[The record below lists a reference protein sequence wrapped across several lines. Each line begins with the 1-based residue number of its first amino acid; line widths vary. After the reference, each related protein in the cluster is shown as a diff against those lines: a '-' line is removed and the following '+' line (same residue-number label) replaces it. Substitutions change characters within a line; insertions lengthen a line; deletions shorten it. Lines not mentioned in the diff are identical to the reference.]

1 MRIAFVS
8 TRSDVIGGSNVH
20 IRDLA
25 LAARAVGHEVFVLG
39 GGRGTFAD
47 DVEAHGLP
55 YVEIAGLGRA
65 IRPHRDAVALRAL
78 RAAFRRVRPDL
89 ISLHTAKAGL
99 IGRIAALGIR
109 VPVLYTPHGWTFTVG
124 MPPAE
129 ARVYAL
135 IERLAAPLA
144 SRIINVCAFEEAIA
158 LQRRV
163 GRRHQHVVVHNGM
176 PDLGDRHRASAGS
189 APPTIVMVARFEPP
203 KDHATVLAALARCHD
218 LDWRL
223 RLIGDGPAM
232 ATVRAT
238 AEELGLASRVEFLG
252 ARNDVAALLS
262 ECQLFVLASR
272 WEGFPRSILEAM
284 RAGLPVI
291 TSDVGGVREAVLDGA
306 TGFVVPP
313 QDDAALATVLR
324 DLLEDAALRSAMGT
338 AGRRA
343 FERHFTF
350 ERMAARTFE
359 VYAEVLG
366 A

>member
-1 MRIAFVS
+1 MRIVFVS

-25 LAARAVGHEVFVLG
+25 LAARSVGHEVFVLG
-39 GGRGTFAD
+39 GGRGPFAA
-47 DVEAHGLP
+47 DVEEHGLP
-55 YVEIAGLGRA
+55 YIAIDRLVRA
-65 IRPHRDAVALRAL
+65 IRPHHDVAAL
-78 RAAFRRVRPDL
+78 LAMRAAFRRLRPDL

-99 IGRIAALGIR
+99 IGRIAALGTPA
-109 VPVLYTPHGWTFTVG
+109 PVLYTPHGWTFTVG

-135 IERLAAPLA
+135 IERIAAPLA

-176 PDLGDRHRASAGS
+176 PDLGDRYRASAGS

-218 LDWRL
+218 LEWRL

-232 ATVRAT
+232 AAVRAT
-238 AEELGLASRVEFLG
+238 ADELGLTPRIEFLG
-252 ARNDVAALLS
+252 ARNDIAALLS

-291 TSDVGGVREAVLDGA
+291 ASDVGGVRESVSDGE

-313 QDDAALATVLR
+313 QDDAALVTALR
-324 DLLEDAALRSAMGT
+324 SLLEDAALRIAMGK

-350 ERMAARTFE
+350 DRMAVRTFA
-359 VYAEVLG
+359 VYAEVLD

>member
-25 LAARAVGHEVFVLG
+25 VAARAVGHEVFVLG
-39 GGRGTFAD
+39 GGRGPFAI
-47 DVEAHGLP
+47 DVEEHGIR
-55 YVEIAGLGRA
+55 YVMIDGLGRA
-65 IRPHRDAVALRAL
+65 IRPHRDFVAFLAL
-78 RAAFRRVRPDL
+78 RAAFRQVRPDL

-99 IGRIAALGIR
+99 LGRVAAVGAR
-109 VPVLYTPHGWTFTVG
+109 VPVLYTPHGWTFTAGV
-124 MPPAE
+124 PPAE

-144 SRIINVCAFEEAIA
+144 TRIINVCAFEEAIA

-163 GRRHQHVVVHNGM
+163 GRRQQQVVVHNGM
-176 PDLGDRHRASAGS
+176 PDLGYRHRAAPSS
-189 APPTIVMVARFEPP
+189 APPMIVMIARFEPP
-203 KDHATVLAALARCHD
+203 KDHATVLAALAQCLD
-218 LDWRL
+218 LEWRL

-232 ATVRAT
+232 ASVRAT
-238 AEELGLASRVEFLG
+238 ADELGLTPRIEFLG

-262 ECQLFVLASR
+262 ESQLFVLASR

-291 TSDVGGVREAVLDGA
+291 ASDVGGVHEAVLDGR

-313 QDDAALATVLR
+313 QDDAALATALR
-324 DLLEDAALRSAMGT
+324 SLLEDAALRSAMGT

-350 ERMAARTFE
+350 ERMAARTFQ